1 MMDIKIDKFQGPLSL
16 LLHIIE
22 KEELDITTLSLAKI
36 ADEYLEYIKN
46 CKEILPEAMADFL
59 LMAAKLLYI
68 KSKALL
74 PYLISE
80 EDQEEI
86 DDLES
91 KLKMYKEFVDLSTKI
106 QKIIGRKKF
115 SFSRVINKNSRRLIL
130 GEAEFVAPK
139 NVASNILQQSFQK
152 VLDKLEALE
161 EKLEEKTIISEVSIE
176 ERISYIKQTIANRIK
191 MNFTKVLQ
199 EATTRT
205 EIIVNFLAVL
215 ELTKQREITFVQ
227 DDLFG
232 EIFLEAC
239 SENNLDIISN

>member
-1 MMDIKIDKFQGPLSL
+1 MMNIKIDKFQGPLSL

-22 KEELDITTLSLAKI
+22 REELDITTLSLAQI

-46 CKEILPEAMADFL
+46 CQEILPESMADFL

-91 KLKMYKEFVDLSTKI
+91 KLKMYKDFVDLSNKI
-106 QKIIGRKKF
+106 QSIIGRKKF
-115 SFSRVINKNSRRLIL
+115 SFSRPVNKGSRRLIL
-130 GEAEFVAPK
+130 GDREFVSPK
-139 NVASNILQQSFQK
+139 NVSLDILQQGFQK
-152 VLDKLEALE
+152 VLDRLEAIE
-161 EKLEEKTIISEVSIE
+161 ERLEEKTIISEVSIE
-176 ERISYIKQTIANRIK
+176 ERILFIKKNLSARIK
-191 MNFTKVLQ
+191 MNFSKILQ

-215 ELTKQREITFVQ
+215 ELAKQREIIFVQ

-232 EIFLEAC
+232 EIFLEIC
-239 SENNLDIISN
+239 NENNLDIIN

>member
-1 MMDIKIDKFQGPLSL
+1 MIDVKIDKFQGPLSL

-22 KEELDITTLSLAKI
+22 REELDITTLSLAKI

-46 CKEILPEAMADFL
+46 CKEILPESMADFL

-80 EDQEEI
+80 EDQKEI

-91 KLKMYKEFVDLSTKI
+91 KLKMYKEFVGLSAKI

-115 SFSRVINKNSRRLIL
+115 SFSRPINKNSRRLIL
-130 GEAEFVAPK
+130 GDDEFFAPK
-139 NVASNILQQSFQK
+139 NTSASILQQSFQK

-176 ERISYIKQTIANRIK
+176 ERISFIKNTISQKIK
-191 MNFTKVLQ
+191 LNFSKILR
-199 EATTRT
+199 EAKTRT

-215 ELTKQREITFVQ
+215 ELAKQKEIIFKQ

-232 EIFLEAC
+232 EILVEAF
-239 SENNLDIISN
+239 SELN